1 MKFAIATVEF
11 WRSVGFDTTKWRK
24 SIDETLALVHL
35 QYAKVLVDDIKNNEN
50 IEIYDA
56 HDTKFINLLK
66 SEIWTEIEEDEETE
80 EP

>member
-11 WRSVGFDTTKWRK
+11 WQSVGFDTTKWRK

-35 QYAKVLVDDIKNNEN
+35 EYAKVLVDDIKNNEN
-50 IEIYDA
+50 IKIYDA
-56 HDTKFINLLK
+56 HDTEFINLLK
-66 SEIWTEIEEDEETE
+66 SEIWTEIEEDEEIE